1 MVHVWDITSG
11 KRVKTLAS
19 HSHTVYSLSVNSC
32 NLLASAGGDGK
43 VLFWDLN
50 KVLKT
55 STEKDSETWS
65 KPMHS
70 HTTKCMN
77 ILNCSFSNDN
87 LLYVVGN

>member
-1 MVHVWDITSG
+1 MIHIWDISSG
-11 KRVKTLAS
+11 KKVKQLTS
-19 HSHTVYSLSVNSC
+19 HSHILYSLAVNSS
-32 NLLASAGGDGK
+32 NLLASGGGDGK

-50 KVLKT
+50 EVMKT
-55 STEKDSETWS
+55 SGEQESTTWS

-87 LLYVVGN
+87 LLYVVGH